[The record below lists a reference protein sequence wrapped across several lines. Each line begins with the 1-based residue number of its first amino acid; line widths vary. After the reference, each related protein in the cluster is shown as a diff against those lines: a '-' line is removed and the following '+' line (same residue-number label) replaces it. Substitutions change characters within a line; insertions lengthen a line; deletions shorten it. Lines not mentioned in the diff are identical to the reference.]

1 MKTIYHDSA
10 KCLGFLLFLLAFSLT
25 ASAFEQSEWVVRNGL
40 VFELVYDQDS
50 GGGEAILLQAMPDE
64 HIEYGGEWGPDS
76 TLILPSMVGGEFDAY
91 PLTTIMEYAFSGCK
105 DLKDVIIPCS
115 VTRIGDYAFFN
126 SSVETV
132 SFDLV
137 EYPPVSIGEGAFMK
151 CERLKSFTM
160 NQPLK
165 DVSNYMF
172 MSCPNLTSVYIYY
185 NSYAD
190 MDTIGACAFANC
202 VNLKYLYIP
211 NSITTIRKG
220 AFANCYSLPRIDLP
234 GGITTIERYAFA
246 ECHALQNVVFYDSMT
261 EIGEGAFLNCQTMT
275 TVVLPNQLTEVKPF
289 TFYGCSGLTNLYTQ
303 NATTIGQRAFGGC
316 NKLTEVDLSKV
327 SDIGEGAFLGG
338 QVFCELWN
346 STNLADTTW
355 LDICIRSEH
364 NSVNLGSLRDI
375 TLGEAMTEINDLT
388 FAGHIPSTIT
398 CMAPAPPVYTR
409 SDNYD
414 LVFSNAAYNTS
425 VLRVPQVL
433 VSAYQ
438 NAYGWKRF
446 TNIEGITIMGNG
458 DANGDGEVSVLDVT
472 TLIDALLGSSID
484 KFNAINA
491 DANGDGSISVADVTT
506 LIDKLLGTE

>member
-1 MKTIYHDSA
+1 MKTTYLNST
-10 KCLGFLLFLLAFSLT
+10 KCLGILLFLLAFLST
-25 ASAFEQSEWVVRNGL
+25 ASAYAQSQWIERNGL
-40 VFELVYDQDS
+40 LIEIAYNEETGQT
-50 GGGEAILLQAMPDE
+50 EATLLQAIPGQ
-64 HIEYGGEWGPDS
+64 HIIYDGLWGADS
-76 TLILPSMVGGEFDAY
+76 TLFLPSMIADEF
-91 PLTTIMEYAFSGCK
+91 PLTGILGNAFGGCQ
-105 DLKDVIIPCS
+105 DLKSVYIPAS
-115 VTRIGDYAFFN
+115 VTRIGEYAFSN
-126 SSVETV
+126 SSLETIN
-132 SFDLV
+132 FD
-137 EYPPVSIGEGAFMK
+137 YDTAPISIGEGAFRG
-151 CERLKSFTM
+151 CARLTSFTLDR
-160 NQPLK
+160 PLYQI
-165 DVSNYMF
+165 SNYMF
-172 MSCPNLTSVYIYY
+172 MNCPKLNTLYFFDA
-185 NSYAD
+185 NAPL
-190 MDTIGACAFANC
+190 DTVGACAFANC
-202 VNLKYLYIP
+202 VGMTYMNIP
-211 NSITTIRKG
+211 NSVKTIRKG
-220 AFANCYSLPRIDLP
+220 AFANCYNLRRVALS
-234 GGITTIERYAFA
+234 GGITTIEHYAFA
-246 ECHALQNVVFYDSMT
+246 ECHALKSLVFYDSMT
-261 EIGEGAFLNCQTMT
+261 EIGEGAFLNCQSMT
-275 TVVLPNQLTEVKPF
+275 SVVIPNQIKKIEDF
-289 TFYGCSGLTNLYTQ
+289 TFYGCSGLTSLYTQ
-303 NATTIGQRAFGGC
+303 NVTIIGQRAFGGC

-338 QVFCELWN
+338 EVYCELWN

-388 FAGHIPSTIT
+388 FAGHIPNTIT

-491 DANGDGSISVADVTT
+491 DVNGDGSISVADVTT